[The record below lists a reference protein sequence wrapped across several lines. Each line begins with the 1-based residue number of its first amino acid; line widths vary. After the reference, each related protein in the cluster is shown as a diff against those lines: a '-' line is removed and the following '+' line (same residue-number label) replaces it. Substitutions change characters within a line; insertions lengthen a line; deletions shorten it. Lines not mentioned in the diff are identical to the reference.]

1 VRQLHLHPSP
11 HSGLHVTVAN
21 GDQVASTSV
30 YDDIHLFIDC
40 EEFITDL
47 SVIPLDGHEMV
58 LMVHWLCTLGPI
70 L

>member
-1 VRQLHLHPSP
+1 MSRSP
-11 HSGLHVTVAN
+11 MVTRWLA
-21 GDQVASTSV
+21 
-30 YDDIHLFIDC
+30 LFIDC

-47 SVIPLDGHEMV
+47 FVIPLDGHEMV